1 MPRSTPPSTPH
12 STPLT
17 LPRGFLTIGL
27 TPGCPA
33 GVGPEVWA
41 KALSVVDETLPQTV
55 RLRWFASA
63 ALLLEGARRAGVA
76 AHREHGARNDE
87 DHVVID
93 SADGAGSRKIEIA
106 VKDADDRGRHSQP
119 RVVDDDALA
128 CQRDA
133 LLRACVA
140 AARGDVHGIVT
151 GPVRKAALVVD
162 GVGFPGQTELVHK
175 YLHDDRAPEGGGP
188 PLMVF
193 AGAPFVMGL
202 FTVHVALSAV
212 PGLVQPAPLERAIRQ
227 LAAAARSLL
236 DVERPR
242 IVVLGVNPHAG
253 EGGLFGDEE
262 LRVVSPVI
270 ERLKRAAAAGDV
282 AFDVDGPVPADGF
295 FADVAR
301 HKKGLTTLRGV
312 HGVLAMHHDQGLSPY
327 KLLVGGEG
335 INITWGLRVPRTSP
349 DHGTA
354 DAIAGTGVADPGS
367 TLAALKTAVRLAQ
380 RAGR

>member
-1 MPRSTPPSTPH
+1 M
-12 STPLT
+12 PLT
-17 LPRGFLTIGL
+17 LPRGFITIGL

-41 KALSVVDETLPQTV
+41 KALSVVDDDLPRTV
-55 RLRWFASA
+55 QLRWFASA
-63 ALLLEGARRAGVA
+63 ALLLEGARRAGVDARVEAGA
-76 AHREHGARNDE
+76 AGD
-87 DHVVID
+87 DVVI
-93 SADGAGSRKIEIA
+93 GGSQGRARRVEIA
-106 VKDADDRGRHSQP
+106 VQDADDRGRQARP
-119 RVVDDDALA
+119 KIVDDDALA

-140 AARGDVHGIVT
+140 AARGDVHAIVT

-162 GVGFPGQTELVHK
+162 GVAFPGQTELVHK
-175 YLHDDRAPEGGGP
+175 YLRDDDAPAHEGGAGP

-212 PGLVQPAPLERAIRQ
+212 PGLVQAAPLERAIRM
-227 LAAAARSLL
+227 LAASARGLL

-242 IVVLGVNPHAG
+242 VVVLGVNPHAG

-262 LRVVSPVI
+262 LRVVAPVI
-270 ERLKRAAAAGDV
+270 AKLKAENA

-301 HKKGLTTLRGV
+301 HKKGIANLRGV
-312 HGVLAMHHDQGLSPY
+312 HAVLAMHHDQGLSPY

-367 TLAALKTAVRLAQ
+367 TLAALKTAVRLAHA
-380 RAGR
+380 RAARPTA

>member
-1 MPRSTPPSTPH
+1 MG
-12 STPLT
+12 LT

-33 GVGPEVWA
+33 GIGPEVWA
-41 KALSVVDETLPQTV
+41 KAIQELSTTLPKTT
-55 RLRWFASA
+55 RLRWFASS
-63 ALLLEGARRAGVA
+63 ALLLEGARRADIEA
-76 AHREHGARNDE
+76 ELEKNDQG
-87 DHVVID
+87 DDVVVI
-93 SADGAGSRKIEIA
+93 GALRVEIA
-106 VKDADDRGRHSQP
+106 VKDADDRGANAKV

-140 AARGDVHGIVT
+140 AARGDVHAIVT
-151 GPVRKAALVVD
+151 GPVRKAALVVN
-162 GVGFPGQTELVHK
+162 GKHYPGQTELVHHH
-175 YLHDDRAPEGGGP
+175 LHDDDGP

-193 AGAPFVMGL
+193 AGAPFVLGL

-212 PGLVQPAPLERAIRQ
+212 PGLVQRDPLERAVRR
-227 LAAAARSLL
+227 LGEAARALL
-236 DVERPR
+236 GVQRPH

-262 LRVVSPVI
+262 ERVVKPLLRS
-270 ERLKRAAAAGDV
+270 LKEAGV
-282 AFDVDGPVPADGF
+282 DVDGPVPADGF

-301 HKKGLTTLRGV
+301 HKKGTATMRGV
-312 HGVLAMHHDQGLSPY
+312 HAVLAMHHDQGLAPY
-327 KLLVGGEG
+327 KLLCGGEG

-354 DAIAGTGVADPGS
+354 DAIAGTGKADASSTVA
-367 TLAALKTAVRLAQ
+367 AVNTAVRLALTSP
-380 RAGR
+380 AGGAKGRG

>member
-1 MPRSTPPSTPH
+1 MS
-12 STPLT
+12 LT
-17 LPRGFLTIGL
+17 LPRGFLTLGL

-41 KALSVVDETLPQTV
+41 KALAAVGPDDLPPTV

-63 ALLLEGARRAGVA
+63 ALLLEGARRAGVDA
-76 AHREHGARNDE
+76 DKRGD
-87 DHVVID
+87 DVVIAND
-93 SADGAGSRKIEIA
+93 SGERVVDVVVADK
-106 VKDADDRGRHSQP
+106 DDRGRKAKP
-119 RVVDDDALA
+119 RVVDDDVLA
-128 CQRDA
+128 GQRDA

-162 GVGFPGQTELVHK
+162 GEHFAGQTELVHK
-175 YLHDDRAPEGGGP
+175 YLHEDDGP

-193 AGAPFVMGL
+193 AGGPFLLGL
-202 FTVHVALSAV
+202 FTVHVALRDIAAKV
-212 PGLVQPAPLERAIRQ
+212 KAPALERAIRQ
-227 LAAAARSLL
+227 LRDACRVLGKG
-236 DVERPR
+236 DGEPG
-242 IVVLGVNPHAG
+242 VVVFGVNPHAG
-253 EGGLFGDEE
+253 EGGLLGDEE
-262 LRVVSPVI
+262 EKTVKPL
-270 ERLKRAAAAGDV
+270 LKKLQQAG
-282 AFDVDGPVPADGF
+282 FDVKGPVAADGF

-301 HKKGLTTLRGV
+301 HKKGTSTMRGV
-312 HGVLAMHHDQGLSPY
+312 HGVLAMHHDQGLAPY

-367 TLAALKTAVRLAQ
+367 TIAALKTAVRLAQ
-380 RAGR
+380 ARG